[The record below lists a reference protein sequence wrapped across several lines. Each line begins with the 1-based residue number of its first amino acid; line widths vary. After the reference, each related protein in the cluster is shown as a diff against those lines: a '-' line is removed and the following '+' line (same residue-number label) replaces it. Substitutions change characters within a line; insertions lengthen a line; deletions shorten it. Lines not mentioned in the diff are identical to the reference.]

1 MRRDAFSR
9 ACLVPYFGLL
19 PIHNAHYMYVLLK
32 VLSVEI
38 NPNWHEA
45 GHFPPHVLFG
55 SDFWQLNLYQKF
67 PNCFGGVS

>member
-1 MRRDAFSR
+1 MHRDAFSR

-45 GHFPPHVLFG
+45 LEQRAFEFKH
-55 SDFWQLNLYQKF
+55 Y
-67 PNCFGGVS
+67 